1 MYLSRLQLHGFKSF
15 ASRTEIHFDPG
26 VTAIVGPNGC
36 GKSNV
41 VDAVRWVI
49 GEQRAR
55 ILRSEKME
63 NVIFNGTSKKR
74 PLGMAEVLLTIENT
88 RSVLPVEYAE
98 VTIGRRLYRSGESEY
113 LLNGVECRLK
123 DITDLFM
130 DTGMGAGAYSVIELH
145 MVEELLSDNAQ
156 DRRRLFE
163 EAAGITKYKL
173 RRAQTLRKLDTT
185 KTDLVRLR
193 DIVDEIEK
201 RVRSLRRQAKSA
213 SRYKEVQE
221 KLRQLELALARL
233 EYDRLDE
240 IVGSVSGELQTLQD
254 TLEGQTAQHAQLEA
268 DLEALRTD
276 EITAEK
282 ELSRRQVVLTEHLDE
297 VRTITSDIRLKSERI
312 EGATRERARIVQ
324 EQADVKEQ
332 LQRLATSI
340 EDNTAAL
347 QGAQET
353 LESAADVVEDRTVDR
368 DQALEALEEASERV
382 SELRRVEDELSAK
395 RADFVRTLDRNTS
408 RLDVLARE
416 QELTGT
422 GLCRLAQESA
432 DWTPRIAA
440 AEKSVTEFTER
451 VLSGRAGIQEREQAS
466 AEAQRQLA
474 EATDLL
480 GRMES
485 QREAAAAEAGVLGSL
500 IESYDDL
507 SDAVQYLAE
516 TSGTWTTSDFET
528 VADILSCDDADR
540 RAVEAALGDLAACIV
555 VNSESE
561 AHAALSNLRR
571 DERGRATFLI
581 AERLDAG
588 LEGVAS
594 RIRDN
599 GRDSLAHRVK
609 VRDQRHRLLPFA
621 LLHDCRI
628 AETLDEARA
637 LVAEAETNARVFTRD
652 GEWVNRT
659 GLLHGGASRNGSSSN
674 GRLGRREQHAAA
686 LERVRHYDD
695 ELIICR
701 QEVDVLKARLET
713 LSVAELRTDL
723 SEQESALSDARAQ
736 LGRLE
741 AQKESLDRQHAEL
754 IARGESLAA
763 EADDLREEIALVES
777 SLESADSSLAEARTA
792 RESAEADLAA
802 VEVEHRLAVARFNEA
817 NLVAVESRNRFENL
831 QRDLER
837 SRQLTNDLERKLKR
851 HEELTGELVELI
863 RTEEDASAALR
874 KKLETIQLTS
884 PELDQSV
891 SAAKDRLMA
900 CKAAISDLEAILRD
914 IRRSKEVQMREENTR
929 AVRLAEARTR
939 MDDLVEHIRED
950 YGVSL
955 LADDVEV
962 PDGLEVDEARREVSS
977 LREKVR
983 SMGPVNELALEEYES
998 EKERLDFLSGQLVD
1012 LEQAEST
1019 LLETIDEI
1027 NTTASR
1033 RFNDTFQEIQSN
1045 FSGLFKE
1052 LFGEEASAEVVLE
1065 DPSDPLE
1072 SSIEIF
1078 AKPRGKRPSVLA
1090 QLSGGEKTLTAI
1102 ALLFGIYLVKPSPFC
1117 ILDEVDAPLDDS
1129 NILRFMHL
1137 LRRFEDTTQF
1147 ILVTHNKRTMEA
1159 ADRMYGI
1166 TMEEQG
1172 VSKLVGV
1179 RFEDTL
1185 EEVPAVT
1192 A

>member
-1 MYLSRLQLHGFKSF
+1 
-15 ASRTEIHFDPG
+15 
-26 VTAIVGPNGC
+26 
-36 GKSNV
+36 
-41 VDAVRWVI
+41 
-49 GEQRAR
+49 
-55 ILRSEKME
+55 
-63 NVIFNGTSKKR
+63 
-74 PLGMAEVLLTIENT
+74 
-88 RSVLPVEYAE
+88 
-98 VTIGRRLYRSGESEY
+98 
-113 LLNGVECRLK
+113 
-123 DITDLFM
+123 
-130 DTGMGAGAYSVIELH
+130 
-145 MVEELLSDNAQ
+145 
-156 DRRRLFE
+156 
-163 EAAGITKYKL
+163 
-173 RRAQTLRKLDTT
+173 
-185 KTDLVRLR
+185 
-193 DIVDEIEK
+193 
-201 RVRSLRRQAKSA
+201 
-213 SRYKEVQE
+213 
-221 KLRQLELALARL
+221 
-233 EYDRLDE
+233 
-240 IVGSVSGELQTLQD
+240 
-254 TLEGQTAQHAQLEA
+254 
-268 DLEALRTD
+268 
-276 EITAEK
+276 
-282 ELSRRQVVLTEHLDE
+282 
-297 VRTITSDIRLKSERI
+297 
-312 EGATRERARIVQ
+312 
-324 EQADVKEQ
+324 
-332 LQRLATSI
+332 
-340 EDNTAAL
+340 
-347 QGAQET
+347 
-353 LESAADVVEDRTVDR
+353 
-368 DQALEALEEASERV
+368 
-382 SELRRVEDELSAK
+382 
-395 RADFVRTLDRNTS
+395 
-408 RLDVLARE
+408 
-416 QELTGT
+416 
-422 GLCRLAQESA
+422 
-432 DWTPRIAA
+432 
-440 AEKSVTEFTER
+440 VTEFTGR

-466 AEAQRQLA
+466 AEAQRQLE

-555 VNSESE
+555 VDSESE

-777 SLESADSSLAEARTA
+777 SLESADSSLAEARAA

-891 SAAKDRLMA
+891 SEAKDRLMA

-955 LADDVEV
+955 LADDVDV

-998 EKERLDFLSGQLVD
+998 EKERLDFLSGQLMD